1 MIDSVLKGTGN
12 SRFLKSAVP
21 AGTSWADALAMLQA
35 GTFPIDFNGINTEGF
50 QQVGTPLNKA
60 NLLKDATAAQI
71 GLPPSTTPD
80 GMFQALGNTG
90 ELHVWRKTVKNAADV
105 PAGYNLGTKT
115 QMNIAK
121 TQYTSGSDIALY
133 IDVASSVTV
142 SDSGDVS
149 LSNATRSKI
158 SLQSNYS
165 SKIQSSV
172 RGKFVTFTPVRSGI
186 VTTPSGIYFIPSDA
200 TVSYTYAESGNPV
213 FAYDISAAQT
223 VTGYPLTPAGTT
235 TTYPVSTNPN
245 VYQEGSDAKEA
256 GYTLG
261 EVVTGTFQ
269 FSAGNNVSPSW
280 YYSDVIS
287 VSDDGKITLQSSN
300 YITLYD
306 GSSISDASVL
316 VGKFIM
322 PVAQQTSP
330 IAPFM
335 AGMVYFI
342 PSNATFS
349 RSGHLYID
357 RYQPVTGYAAIPAG
371 TTIEYLG
378 KLGDKARV
386 QFGSY
391 VGTGTYGYDNPNTLT
406 FDFVPKLVIISGYTS
421 NGYTT
426 VTFVRGASSAGYPAN
441 GVNYFSMKLSWKD
454 KKVSWYNTSYDADQQ
469 ANKSGYR
476 YNYVAIG

>member
-21 AGTSWADALAMLQA
+21 VGTSWADALAMLQA

-115 QMNIAK
+115 TK
-121 TQYTSGSDIALY
+121 TILNTNDNSGGVSTIYYSGS
-133 IDVASSVTV
+133 VSV
-142 SDSGDVS
+142 SDSGTVS
-149 LSNATRSKI
+149 LKNPASTGVDIYTS
-158 SLQSNYS
+158 SLP
-165 SKIQSSV
+165 IV
-172 RGKFVTFTPVRSGI
+172 GKFFYIRLSTVQTSDLI
-186 VTTPSGIYFIPSDA
+186 QEKIYFVPSDA
-200 TVSYTYAESGNPV
+200 
-213 FAYDISAAQT
+213 DISVGNSPKAFSGVVQE

-245 VYQEGSDAKEA
+245 AYQEGDDAKAA

-261 EVVTGTFQ
+261 DVVSGSFVLSAKNNGSTGI
-269 FSAGNNVSPSW
+269 NW
-280 YYSDVIS
+280 KYSDDIT
-287 VSDDGKITLQSSN
+287 VSD
-300 YITLYD
+300 
-306 GSSISDASVL
+306 
-316 VGKFIM
+316 
-322 PVAQQTSP
+322 
-330 IAPFM
+330 
-335 AGMVYFI
+335 AGMVELVNPYSATINAYGYASNAQSFRGKFVATTFEGTDFI
-342 PSNATFS
+342 PNTVCFIPAEANIAQ
-349 RSGHLYID
+349 SGDKLVVD
-357 RYQPVTGYAAIPAG
+357 RYQPVTGYPAIPAG

-441 GVNYFSMKLSWKD
+441 GTIYFSMQLSWND
-454 KKVSWYNTSYDADQQ
+454 KKVSWYNNAYDADQQ